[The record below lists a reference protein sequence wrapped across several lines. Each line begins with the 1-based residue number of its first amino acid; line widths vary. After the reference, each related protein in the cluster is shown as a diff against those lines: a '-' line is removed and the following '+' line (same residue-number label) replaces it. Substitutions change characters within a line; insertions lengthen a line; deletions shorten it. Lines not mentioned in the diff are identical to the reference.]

1 MEILV
6 AQATLPDDPKSWP
19 VHSRQGSV
27 GHQGVGPRRSSEGPL
42 ASCAL
47 GSIYSLVAGGEQILD
62 LPRSQRRKR
71 GRFQASFRA
80 GCENPENTEPWS
92 GAVHPWT
99 DTGETSLRGAHSSQ
113 SCEWVIPG
121 PLCCPHGPKA
131 MGSGHPGCMEVASP
145 VESMFWKNHSRGCGM
160 GPVSEG
166 GSVLRMCA
174 PTAVPGGRPAHCAFT
189 ERGLPGHCGNRHSP
203 NKSKCRLFAQ
213 SLPWGGHPR

>member
-1 MEILV
+1 MLRPHYQTIQSPGQCTAGRGLWDTRV
-6 AQATLPDDPKSWP
+6 WDLGDPLKDLWPAVPRAAFTLLWQEE
-19 VHSRQGSV
+19 SRDF
-27 GHQGVGPRRSSEGPL
+27 
-42 ASCAL
+42 A
-47 GSIYSLVAGGEQILD
+47 LD

-71 GRFQASFRA
+71 ARFQASFRA

-92 GAVHPWT
+92 GAVRPWT

-113 SCEWVIPG
+113 SSEWVIPG
-121 PLCCPHGPKA
+121 PLRCPHGPKA
-131 MGSGHPGCMEVASP
+131 MGSGHPGCMEAAGP

-166 GSVLRMCA
+166 GSVLCMCA